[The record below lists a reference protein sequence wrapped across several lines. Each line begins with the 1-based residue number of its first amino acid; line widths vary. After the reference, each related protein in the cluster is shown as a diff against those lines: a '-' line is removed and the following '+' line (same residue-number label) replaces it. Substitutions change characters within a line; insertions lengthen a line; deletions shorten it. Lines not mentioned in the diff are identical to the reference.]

1 MSDPATATIT
11 STGALAGTLLSLAL
25 GAWSILARRDDAR
38 EQAARAEQAEKEKEA
53 RMAAQKEAEEERAT
67 VLRRLADLEGKSSK
81 HDTALAVLDERHD
94 HLDRKIDGIDGK
106 LDKVLDAVLQ
116 GRPRRETR

>member
-67 VLRRLADLEGKSSK
+67 VSRRLGELEDKTSH
-81 HDTALAVLDERHD
+81 HDTALAVLSERHD
-94 HLDRKIDGIDGK
+94 HLGQQIDKIDGK
-106 LDKVLDAVLQ
+106 LDRVLDAVLA
-116 GRPRRETR
+116 RPRSQPR

>member
-1 MSDPATATIT
+1 MSDPTVPTIGGIVA
-11 STGALAGTLLSLAL
+11 SLLSLGLAV
-25 GAWSILARRDDAR
+25 WTTLARRDDAR